1 MNFNLRLIQVFSDAL
16 IPVLGYLFW
25 EWDLFFIVLYYL
37 LDLFVSEIFM
47 HFKSRKICLT
57 QGGGMMKPV
66 GYILTG
72 MVIVTSVLFLLRIFF
87 LSLHPEMNMVSEAIE
102 FWQYKD
108 LGIQQGYLLLPL
120 LALVGY
126 QRYKVEFIKPGL
138 HKKLSLQILWMM
150 HYRELLVLMACVGL
164 ITAISFFILFP
175 EWVYL
180 ILLLGGTCAFQL
192 RR

>member
-37 LDLFVSEIFM
+37 LDLFVSESFM
-47 HFKSRKICLT
+47 HFKSRKIRLT
-57 QGGGMMKPV
+57 QGGGMMKPA

-72 MVIVTSVLFLLRIFF
+72 IGIIISVLYLLRIFF
-87 LSLHPEMNMVSEAIE
+87 INLHPEMNMVSEAIE
-102 FWQYKD
+102 FWKYKD

-120 LALVGY
+120 LALIGY
-126 QRYKVEFIKPGL
+126 QRYKAEFIKPEL
-138 HKKLSLQILWMM
+138 HKKLSLRIIWMI
-150 HYRELLVLMACVGL
+150 HYRELLLLMACAGL

-180 ILLLGGTCAFQL
+180 IILLGVTSAFKL